1 MNKNVQLII
10 THVDRSGKEP
20 ATSLKTLETV
30 AKPDSRKRLGYK
42 RVIYG
47 HLKHKDDQDF
57 IERKHD
63 NAKLSKYTDDFVW
76 DPVSEY
82 RSDVRF
88 RAFNWGTENV
98 SHFLQMLDNDMKKM
112 KQFNPSNRDGCG
124 GALMRFAD
132 GYYINRYF
140 MNLCRILEEQGLLV
154 GGPGESEQWLL
165 ASNEEPNDY
174 SYDAPIRSGGF
185 VHNVAL
191 HTETGESNPW
201 LLGHQL
207 RLHTFEDSLMSH
219 SMSQK
224 QMLIRDNHHVMLCK
238 RTSHLLWDEKRI
250 TDLSSFVK
258 IVGESY
264 ARVFYKTR
272 LGRNGPHRHI
282 FEEVLRASQADG
294 HPHST

>member
-10 THVDRSGKEP
+10 THVDRSEKHP
-20 ATSLKTLETV
+20 ITSISTARSVAT
-30 AKPDSRKRLGYK
+30 PDSRGRFGYK

-57 IERKHD
+57 IEMTYDHLHGYI
-63 NAKLSKYTDDFVW
+63 NDFVW

-88 RAFNWGTENV
+88 RAFNWGTKNV
-98 SHFLQMLDNDMKKM
+98 SHFLQMLDNDMTRM
-112 KQFNPSNRDGCG
+112 KQYTPSNRDRCG
-124 GALMRFAD
+124 GALVRFPD

-140 MNLCRILEEQGLLV
+140 MNLCRILGEQGLLV
-154 GGPGESEQWLL
+154 GGPGESEHWLL
-165 ASNEEPNDY
+165 ASNEVPEAY

-185 VHNVAL
+185 VHNMAL
-191 HTETGESNPW
+191 HAETGEPNPW

-224 QMLIRDNHHVMLCK
+224 QMLIRDNHHVMMCK
-238 RTSHLLWDEKRI
+238 RASHLVWNEKRI
-250 TDLSSFVK
+250 TDLSNFIK

-264 ARVFYKTR
+264 ARVFYKTT
-272 LGRNGPHRHI
+272 LGRNGPHHDVFR
-282 FEEVLRASQADG
+282 EVLDAS
-294 HPHST
+294 